1 MVPILQKS
9 LPYDVSVKRPLPAIQ
24 PLWRPEW
31 LQIDDAYDQQIAE
44 RERLLRWQRS
54 EVLEM
59 SEGARPAAEELLNQV
74 LEDLSQRDDFTVTG
88 PLVRRPDGVW
98 VEIDRGDPLGVLGRL
113 VQEDLCLLE
122 KTGDEHV
129 LTGAVLCFPASWM
142 LAEKFMRPLVAI
154 HEPVDS
160 YDDNIARR
168 VQRLFDGV
176 KPERPLWRYNLL
188 HYIDPTLHQPRPE
201 MAPLA
206 RSDGHDFRYIR
217 SERQCVL
224 RLPKTDAVVFSI
236 HTYVLKDSDVQL

>member
-9 LPYDVSVKRPLPAIQ
+9 LPYDVRVKQPLPAIQ
-24 PLWRPEW
+24 PLRRPEW
-31 LQIDDAYDQQIAE
+31 LQIDDAYDKQIAE
-44 RERLLRWQRS
+44 RERLIRGQR
-54 EVLEM
+54 EDVLEM
-59 SEGARPAAEELLNQV
+59 SEGARPAAEELLDQV

-98 VEIDRGDPLGVLGRL
+98 VEIDRGDPLGVLARL

-129 LTGAVLCFPASWM
+129 LTGAVLCFPASWT
-142 LAEKFMRPLVAI
+142 LAEKFMRPLVLI
-154 HEPVDS
+154 HEPVES
-160 YDDNIARR
+160 YDENIARR

-176 KPERPLWRYNLL
+176 KPTRPLWRYNLL
-188 HYIDPTLHQPRPE
+188 HYTDPTLHQPRPE
-201 MAPLA
+201 VAPRA
-206 RSDGHDFRYIR
+206 RSDGKDLGYIR

-224 RLPKTDAVVFSI
+224 RLPKTGAVVFSI

>member
-1 MVPILQKS
+1 
-9 LPYDVSVKRPLPAIQ
+9 
-24 PLWRPEW
+24 
-31 LQIDDAYDQQIAE
+31 
-44 RERLLRWQRS
+44 
-54 EVLEM
+54 
-59 SEGARPAAEELLNQV
+59 ARPAAEELLDEV
-74 LEDLSQRDDFTVTG
+74 LEDLSQRDDFTVTR
-88 PLVRRPDGVW
+88 PLVRRPDGVC

-122 KTGDEHV
+122 KIGDEHV
-129 LTGAVLCFPASWM
+129 LTGAILCFPASWT

-160 YDDNIARR
+160 YDDNIAKR

-188 HYIDPTLHQPRPE
+188 RYVDPTLHQPRPE
-201 MAPLA
+201 MAPRAHL
-206 RSDGHDFRYIR
+206 DGQDFRYIR

-236 HTYVLKDSDVQL
+236 HTYVLKDSDVHL

>member
-9 LPYDVSVKRPLPAIQ
+9 LPYDVRVRRPLPAIQ
-24 PLWRPEW
+24 PLRRPEW
-31 LQIDDAYDQQIAE
+31 LQIDEAYDQQIAE
-44 RERLLRWQRS
+44 RERLLIGQRS
-54 EVLEM
+54 EVLVM
-59 SEGARPAAEELLNQV
+59 SEAARPAAEELLDQV
-74 LEDLSQRDDFTVTG
+74 LEDLSQRADFTVTG
-88 PLVRRPDGVW
+88 PSVRRPDGVW
-98 VEIDRGDPLGVLGRL
+98 VEIDRCDPFGVLGRL

-122 KTGDEHV
+122 KTGDEHT
-129 LTGAVLCFPASWM
+129 LTGAVLCFPASWT

-160 YDDNIARR
+160 YDESIAKR

-176 KPERPLWRYNLL
+176 KPARPLWRYNLL
-188 HYIDPTLHQPRPE
+188 HYVDPTLHQPRPE
-201 MAPLA
+201 VAPRLHG
-206 RSDGHDFRYIR
+206 DGQDFGYIR

>member
-44 RERLLRWQRS
+44 RERLLRGQRS

-59 SEGARPAAEELLNQV
+59 SEGARPAAEELLDQV

-88 PLVRRPDGVW
+88 PLVRRPDGVR

-113 VQEDLCLLE
+113 VQEDLCLLQ
-122 KTGDEHV
+122 KTDGEHV
-129 LTGAVLCFPASWM
+129 LTGAVLCFPASWT
-142 LAEKFMRPLVAI
+142 LKEKFMRPLIAI
-154 HEPVDS
+154 HAPVDS

-176 KPERPLWRYNLL
+176 KPARPLWRFNLL
-188 HYIDPTLHQPRPE
+188 RYVDPTLHQPRPE
-201 MAPLA
+201 TAQRPQ
-206 RSDGHDFRYIR
+206 DDDQDFRYFR

-236 HTYVLKDSDVQL
+236 HTYVLKYSDVHL

>member
-9 LPYDVSVKRPLPAIQ
+9 LPYDVRVKRPLPAIQ
-24 PLWRPEW
+24 PLRRPEW
-31 LQIDDAYDQQIAE
+31 LQIDDVYDQQIAE
-44 RERLLRWQRS
+44 RERLLRGQRS

-59 SEGARPAAEELLNQV
+59 SEGARPAAEELLDQV
-74 LEDLSQRDDFTVTG
+74 LRDLSQRDDFTVTR

-122 KTGDEHV
+122 KIGDEHV
-129 LTGAVLCFPASWM
+129 LTGAVLCFPASWT

-160 YDDNIARR
+160 YDDNIAKR

-176 KPERPLWRYNLL
+176 KPKRPLWRYNLL
-188 HYIDPTLHQPRPE
+188 RYVDPTLHQPRPE
-201 MAPLA
+201 VAPRA
-206 RSDGHDFRYIR
+206 RSDGQDFRYIR

>member
-44 RERLLRWQRS
+44 RERLLSGQRS

-59 SEGARPAAEELLNQV
+59 SEGARPAAEELLDQV

-122 KTGDEHV
+122 KIGDEHV
-129 LTGAVLCFPASWM
+129 LTGAVLCFPASWT

-160 YDDNIARR
+160 YDDNIAKR

-176 KPERPLWRYNLL
+176 KPERPLWRYNMLR
-188 HYIDPTLHQPRPE
+188 YVDPTLHQPRPE
-201 MAPLA
+201 VAPRAHL
-206 RSDGHDFRYIR
+206 DGQDSRYIR
-217 SERQCVL
+217 SERQCIL

-236 HTYVLKDSDVQL
+236 HTYVLKYSDVHL